1 MLLNCMLS
9 TADVRASVLA
19 LVMLIK
25 RLLIVARV
33 DASSPFG
40 YSDMLTVVPIEAN
53 AQVKLNQQAFARI
66 EA

>member
-19 LVMLIK
+19 LVMFIK
-25 RLLIVARV
+25 RPLMVASV
-33 DASSPFG
+33 VASSPFG
-40 YSDMLTVVPIEAN
+40 YFDMSTVVPIDAR
-53 AQVKLNQQAFARI
+53 AQVKLYQQALARI